1 MPRAKRKTAVPFNP
15 QARVKKD
22 ALPAEVIALA
32 SQYEIDLAG
41 LLDWKVYPNGK
52 VVLIAANGM
61 KFVAQMEE
69 QPITEPEEVPD
80 GA

>member
-1 MPRAKRKTAVPFNP
+1 MPRAKRKTAVPYNP
-15 QARVKKD
+15 QSRTKKD
-22 ALPAEVIALA
+22 ALPAAVIALA

-41 LLDWKVYPNGK
+41 LLDWKVYPSGK

-69 QPITEPEEVPD
+69 QPITQPEEVVD